1 MSYNPERGLY
11 YYTWAGEDRQIDY
24 KYEDYSEGADP
35 QGGTFDPEHPQLYTR
50 VHMDVVHKSSIFI
63 TSGGKHQMEDG
74 TFYYDFD
81 GYRYSFVP
89 LEDYNYD
96 KKTGITAKNSS
107 CSLIWY
113 QYTSDSGIA
122 GQLVVSGTDKGI

>member
-1 MSYNPERGLY
+1 MY
-11 YYTWAGEDRQIDY
+11 YYTWAGDDRQIDY
-24 KYEDYSEGADP
+24 KYEDDSEEH
-35 QGGTFDPEHPQLYTR
+35 QKGTFDPEHPQLYTR

-63 TSGGKHQMEDG
+63 TSGGKHQMDDG
-74 TFYYDFD
+74 TFYYEFD

-122 GQLVVSGTDKGI
+122 GQLVVSGTDKGV